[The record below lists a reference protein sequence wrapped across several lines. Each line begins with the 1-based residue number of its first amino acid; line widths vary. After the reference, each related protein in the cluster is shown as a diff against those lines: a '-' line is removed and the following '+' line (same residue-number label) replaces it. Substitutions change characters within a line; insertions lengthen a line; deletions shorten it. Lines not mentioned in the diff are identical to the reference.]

1 MSKFK
6 GIFTADRED
15 EQPDEALSVPKR
27 GRPKG
32 KRSHPD
38 YEQVSAYI
46 RKETYRKVKLAL
58 LQSGEESDFSELV
71 EKLLGE
77 WLDTQNFE

>member
-6 GIFTADRED
+6 GILKAARED
-15 EQPDEALSVPKR
+15 EQPDEVLPVPKR

-58 LQSGEESDFSELV
+58 LQSGDESDFSELV

-77 WLDTQNFE
+77 WLETQDE